1 MPKGKPMRRYRKK
14 YYRRKSKLAT
24 KTYVKKLIAKESE
37 TKYFDLLA
45 VSNVDASG
53 SLIRL
58 TEVPIG
64 QTDSSRIGD
73 KLTMR
78 AFQFRLQ
85 FGVADTYNVCRV
97 IIFQWYP
104 NTTLSPPS
112 GNSIL
117 SATLG
122 TLTSFMSFYTHD
134 YQNQFHILFDRIMYV
149 DIDRNH
155 QQTITKKINM
165 KYAKKF
171 INFTAG
177 SIEGS
182 NHLYMLLLSDSTAAT
197 HPGFNLRS
205 RLWYDD
211 S

>member
-24 KTYVKKLIAKESE
+24 RTYVKKLIAKESE
-37 TKYFDLLA
+37 TKYYDKLA
-45 VSNVDASG
+45 TANVDASG

-78 AFQFRLQ
+78 AFQFKLQ
-85 FGVADTYNVCRV
+85 FGIADTYNMLRV
-97 IIFQWYP
+97 ILFQWYP
-104 NTTLSPPS
+104 NTTLSPPA
-112 GNSIL
+112 GNDIL
-117 SATLG
+117 IGTLG
-122 TLTSFMSFYTHD
+122 LLTSFMSMYTHD
-134 YQNQFHILFDRIMYV
+134 YLNQFHILYDKMMYV
-149 DIDRNH
+149 DSARNH
-155 QQTITKKINM
+155 QQTIVKKINL
-165 KYAKKF
+165 KYAKKV

-182 NHLYMLLLSDSTAAT
+182 NHLYLLLVSDSTAAS
-197 HPGFNLRS
+197 HPGFNLES
-205 RLWYDD
+205 RVWYDD